1 MSEFTINILVGGTI
15 QLGLTPELAA
25 VLKLRSGAPIVINP
39 DVAEA
44 AALMNSGAFAEAAAA
59 PDKPIA
65 RVVAEASAPAEKPAE
80 KPAEAPVEP
89 APEPAEPVKEV
100 IEPEIVEQ
108 PKHTLDQLKKFCSQR
123 KAEGVNVAAIVREI
137 AGVGRF
143 TLIPADK
150 IDAVYEAIE
159 KAETE

>member
-59 PDKPIA
+59 PEKTIA
-65 RVVAEASAPAEKPAE
+65 EVVAEASAPAEKPAE
-80 KPAEAPVEP
+80 KPAEPAAAPVE
-89 APEPAEPVKEV
+89 EPAKEV
-100 IEPEIVEQ
+100 IEPEVVDK
-108 PKHTLDQLKKFCSQR
+108 PSHTLDQLKKFCSQR
-123 KAEGVNVAAIVREI
+123 KAEGINVAAIVRDI

-143 TLIPADK
+143 TLIPPDK

-159 KAETE
+159 KAEKE

>member
-25 VLKLRSGAPIVINP
+25 ILKIRSGAPIVIHP

-44 AALMNSGAFAEAAAA
+44 AALMNSGAFAEAAVA
-59 PDKPIA
+59 PEKPIA
-65 RVVAEASAPAEKPAE
+65 QVVAEASAPAKKPAE
-80 KPAEAPVEP
+80 KPAEPTAAPVE
-89 APEPAEPVKEV
+89 EPVTEVVEPEV
-100 IEPEIVEQ
+100 IDKPQ
-108 PKHTLDQLKKFCSQR
+108 HTLDQLKKFCSQR
-123 KAEGVNVAAIVREI
+123 KAEGVNVAAIVRDI

-159 KAETE
+159 KAEKD

>member
-59 PDKPIA
+59 PEKTITE
-65 RVVAEASAPAEKPAE
+65 VVAEASAPAEKPAE
-80 KPAEAPVEP
+80 KPAEPAAAPVE
-89 APEPAEPVKEV
+89 EPVKEV
-100 IEPEIVEQ
+100 VEPEVIDKPQ
-108 PKHTLDQLKKFCSQR
+108 HTLDQLKKFCSQR
-123 KAEGVNVAAIVREI
+123 KAEGINVAAIVRDI

-150 IDAVYEAIE
+150 IDAVYDAIE
-159 KAETE
+159 KAEKE

>member
-25 VLKLRSGAPIVINP
+25 LLKLRSGAPIVISP

-59 PDKPIA
+59 PEKPIA
-65 RVVAEASAPAEKPAE
+65 QVVAEASDPAEKPAE
-80 KPAEAPVEP
+80 R
-89 APEPAEPVKEV
+89 PAEPAAASVEEPVTEVVEPEV
-100 IEPEIVEQ
+100 IDKPQ
-108 PKHTLDQLKKFCSQR
+108 HTLDQLKKFCSQR
-123 KAEGVNVAAIVREI
+123 KAEGVNVAAIVRDI

-159 KAETE
+159 KAEKE

>member
-1 MSEFTINILVGGTI
+1 MELTVNVLVGGTI
-15 QLGLTPELAA
+15 QLGLTPEVTALLQ
-25 VLKLRSGAPIVINP
+25 LKSGAPIVIKP

-59 PDKPIA
+59 PEKPIA
-65 RVVAEASAPAEKPAE
+65 EIVKETPAKEEKPAE
-80 KPAEAPVEP
+80 KPAEPVTEVVEP
-89 APEPAEPVKEV
+89 EV
-100 IEPEIVEQ
+100 IDK

-123 KAEGVNVAAIVREI
+123 KAEGINVADIVREI

-143 TLIPADK
+143 TLIPPDK

-159 KAETE
+159 KAEK